1 LPKLALP
8 AKFSQRS
15 LFTLAHERQSK
26 GLQQEHHSPISA
38 SQPEILTKK
47 KKMPSVKPH
56 PEDTFGAPE
65 STWSNKPRSKMVK
78 DDRAVLSSVVFPA
91 PVATAEVGSTLF
103 ELFSSSICTGTSQT
117 LFCFNNRERIK

>member
-117 LFCFNNRERIK
+117 LFLF

>member
-15 LFTLAHERQSK
+15 LFALAHERRSK
-26 GLQQEHHSPISA
+26 GLQQENHSPVSA

-47 KKMPSVKPH
+47 KLPSVKPH
-56 PEDTFGAPE
+56 PEDTFVGPE

-91 PVATAEVGSTLF
+91 PVATAAVGSTLF
-103 ELFSSSICTGTSQT
+103 ELFSSSICTGTAQR
-117 LFCFNNRERIK
+117 LFCFVLTTGKE